1 LKYVTKVLLIV
12 IKGEALPEDW
22 WARLPNGYEAFL
34 KSSMGA
40 ALASDRSP

>member
-1 LKYVTKVLLIV
+1 VRPLQKT
-12 IKGEALPEDW
+12 GG
-22 WARLPNGYEAFL
+22 ARLPNGYEAFL